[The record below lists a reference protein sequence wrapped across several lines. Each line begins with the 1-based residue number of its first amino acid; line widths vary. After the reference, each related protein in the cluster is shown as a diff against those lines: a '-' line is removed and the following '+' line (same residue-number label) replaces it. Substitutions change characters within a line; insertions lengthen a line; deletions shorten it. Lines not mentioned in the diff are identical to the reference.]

1 MGKKRERN
9 ERLGEVKEGRVG
21 ELVLP
26 VVVRLNVNIV
36 TRQ

>member
-1 MGKKRERN
+1 MGKTWERN

-21 ELVLP
+21 VMVLP

-36 TRQ
+36 TRK